1 LYLEERN
8 FEMESSTP
16 TIQPE
21 ALMRQTTDGR
31 TKLRATVGDALHQAA
46 GLDCPIVKY
55 HLTRAHAVLSV
66 PADRLAIAGD

>member
-1 LYLEERN
+1 
-8 FEMESSTP
+8 
-16 TIQPE
+16 
-21 ALMRQTTDGR
+21 MRQTTDGR